1 MKLFP
6 LADTAARVFVAVRA
20 LKTGPL
26 PRIAEERRAVRENR
40 RRRYLQ
46 GLQEDKLDDQEQE
59 KEHVRKTGNS

>member
-26 PRIAEERRAVRENR
+26 PRIVEERRAVRENR

-46 GLQEDKLDDQEQE
+46 GLQEDSNTHPEQ
-59 KEHVRKTGNS
+59 KM

>member
-6 LADTAARVFVAVRA
+6 LSDTAARVCVAVRA

-46 GLQEDKLDDQEQE
+46 GLQEDKLDDQE
-59 KEHVRKTGNS
+59 